1 MKLRNKKTGEII
13 EEYII
18 ETASAIDANLILQD
32 NDTNK
37 HYQYNSFDEFC
48 AEWEDYEEPKDIW
61 WLDNEGR
68 VNHASG
74 DFSDSFRKNRK
85 IGNYFLSREEA
96 EKAVEKL
103 KAWKRLKDK
112 GFRFDGAEV
121 FREGLLEIDG
131 VLPAFKGA
139 DSAERLK
146 IIDDLR
152 LLFGK
157 EEE

>member
-13 EEYII
+13 IPTDYTFSTYDDGIRYGHHIYYSLAE
-18 ETASAIDANLILQD
+18 L
-32 NDTNK
+32 ND
-37 HYQYNSFDEFC
+37 
-48 AEWEDYEEPKDIW
+48 EWEDYEEPKDIW

-74 DFSDSFRKNRK
+74 DFSDSFRKNRE

-131 VLPAFKGA
+131 VLPALKGA

-157 EEE
+157 EEECES